1 VVGVPPA
8 VFLLPLHSP
17 TTIAGGRAQRRRRSM
32 SVGLEKRDFA
42 PLAIGVVLSG
52 GLALTAMSCLGP
64 AKIPDGLGSAIIAW
78 RSFDRW
84 EDRKRR
90 EQQAEVAGAALVA
103 ASELWTGLR
112 TATSKEGWSE
122 AARDHDYVEHLF
134 EMLGFVRL
142 DRFRA
147 ARIQVETFL
156 SPDANDALERLYA
169 LRDTIWNLLEAVQ
182 SKCGSYGVIE
192 ANTEGVNEIFDALQG
207 SKMLATLEQHVEAAK
222 QALRHYVLYQSPP
235 G

>member
-1 VVGVPPA
+1 
-8 VFLLPLHSP
+8 
-17 TTIAGGRAQRRRRSM
+17 M

-42 PLAIGVVLSG
+42 PLAIGVVLGG
-52 GLALTAMSCLGP
+52 GLAITVMSCLGP
-64 AKIPDGLGSAIIAW
+64 AKIPDGLGGLMGGIAALSSAIIAW

-112 TATSKEGWSE
+112 TATSKEGWSDAE
-122 AARDHDYVEHLF
+122 RDHDYVEHLF

-142 DRFRA
+142 ERFRA

-169 LRDTIWNLLEAVQ
+169 LRDTVWNLLEAVQ

-222 QALRHYVLYQSPP
+222 RSLRHYVLYQSPR